1 MELLPSLIWRLKVGK
16 VLILSWTGDGHWVA
30 PWVSSFPPTHQVR
43 CICNLNLIW
52 YWRNSYSILPAGH
65 LNPAV
70 TMALVIARDFSW
82 KKLPFYWLAQY
93 VGALAASATVIGIYY
108 GIRLISIFHITCVNI
123 DCAVSLVTEPIIQ
136 SQINIE
142 FPIGQNDTEPGI
154 VAIFSNN
161 PSHTTALI
169 PRLVEEVGETT
180 NSLRSRML

>member
-1 MELLPSLIWRLKVGK
+1 MGIGLHLGYPPFRQRIRYLL
-16 VLILSWTGDGHWVA
+16 A
-30 PWVSSFPPTHQVR
+30 R
-43 CICNLNLIW
+43 CFCNLNLIW
-52 YWRNSYSILPAGH
+52 NWRNSYSILPGGH